1 MDQETRILI
10 IFFHIFRR
18 WKFDILKFKVS
29 LCKTEPVGACESYPG
44 SKLLGIAHSK
54 IPHF

>member
-10 IFFHIFRR
+10 IFFHIFRQ